1 MHNLTLESG
10 TVEIN
15 LAILG
20 IDLCLCIMSIFKSPR
35 GCVVNTF
42 HSCFHLSDHWSVSLN
57 AALVMA
63 SFMMG

>member
-42 HSCFHLSDHWSVSLN
+42 HTCD
-57 AALVMA
+57 
-63 SFMMG
+63 